1 MISNASTTAV
11 GTEAFDKLSKDFA
24 TFSKS
29 QQASILAS
37 KALSNAQKEAL
48 TNSVAA
54 TAATTGQAAATGTLA
69 VAEGEAAAATG
80 GLSAMMTGLSATM
93 SKLWTTVLAPIL
105 SNPLTWAIA
114 IGAAAVAL
122 EDFLT
127 VDYDEAHEALDAS
140 TEKYQET
147 QSSLESLNSELETTK
162 SRINELQALKDAGTI
177 TLAEDAELESLQ
189 AQNDELE
196 HQIEL
201 KQQLADVQSQEAIAD
216 AKEAAEKE
224 SHSVAQSIRAGDSK
238 GEKDFKGTVG
248 KVTDKE
254 AIKEDVKLIS
264 EYKDKVSEAQ
274 DTVQSLQNKMEGKSI
289 WDDDYFRTKWDLKN
303 AQSELDH
310 YTESLETAYADL
322 NDRSSSIQS
331 ELDVLKLNP
340 TENADLIRELESALQ
355 DVSNIDLSGTQ
366 KNLAAIQSFFDGS
379 SDTSFLKQGI
389 QSRME
394 ELDKVAKNYQD
405 EKQKIADWGL
415 NDYADDILN
424 QTMQTKFGNIDMD
437 KRAIITWSDELK
449 KTYADALSSW
459 DYDPVVG
466 DIDSVLGTSARF
478 RNGNLKDGVEVAFT
492 PIMDVDGEAR
502 LLDKNTVYDYIG
514 ELIGEATTNGQFSE
528 EKLLDLD
535 KQGKQI
541 GDTFVQGI
549 LAAADEGLDY
559 DNNGNW
565 AETVGRLMHFSG
577 KYGALANT
585 YNDIERAAKKAGLS
599 SRDFM
604 EKLSESSNSTYA
616 LQAALDDMGIS
627 LEDIG
632 LSGVDG
638 LSDLQQYFSEL
649 SAAAEEA
656 NKSVQEFDGSVESI
670 SKAGES
676 DNKDKD
682 WNTVSDLFK
691 KAKELDKTKKWGT
704 DDFQSMAQFIAPNEV
719 QRAAKNSN
727 LKAIDYKNL
736 WDTYSANFAKYFN
749 ADNPLQSAINAQDA
763 LLSAGLGVSDSDN
776 VITWTKDFKSS
787 ADAAR
792 AMGISVQAAE
802 AAMRNLESYG
812 AEFDGISFPAEELD
826 KFKGDLEGIKEIRD
840 SMEDGA
846 EKDRLSDLISKY
858 DEQYNEFSEHIENT
872 PADLTVDIE
881 FQYSMAQLMQQIEEA
896 KSAAEANDTVEAWGN
911 VAEGYAT
918 ARNKLEAK
926 RGYQTGDDAG
936 YEAAYTK
943 IDNLRTARSYSTDDN
958 LKVEYTKDIAAIE
971 QLQTAWNQFK
981 MDGGDLDWND
991 YLKSDQATSTLE
1003 DIMKSTQL
1011 TKDDLA
1017 NLFGLEPNDM
1027 QFSVEAQDN
1036 ASDVVNQ
1043 VSQEEIQDK
1052 IVNLVGEDHAS
1063 QVIGIWDA
1071 LKPLP
1076 KFATLNADDQA
1087 SVAVDIWNGLSADPK
1102 FTELSAEDQATV
1114 VCNLWNDM
1122 SADPKF
1128 SRLTAEDKA
1137 SAVVE
1142 VYNQLNA
1149 EDKKSLIT
1157 QTGGEAAIGVA
1168 RTVASVIAAIPNS
1181 KLITIKAAAS
1191 VSGIKATANAAAS
1204 AAAAGLAAV
1213 KYTGT
1218 MLSPAHASGTAYN
1231 MLNLKPAYANGKAAL
1246 DQDEDALVNELGTES
1261 IIRGNTW
1268 SLLPGGM
1275 HVESLKKGDIV
1286 LNARQTSDLL
1296 QTGKASGHARAYAS
1310 GTLLASAYGSGML
1323 GLGGKGGNYKG
1334 SSSKKSSSKSSN
1346 NSGNSSNSNSGNS
1359 DNKDFEEIKDWV
1371 EVYLK
1376 RQERITSKLVD
1387 AIDDAVGLVDKQSA
1401 TNAAIAQVQA
1411 EIAANQKAINTYK
1424 NKANSVELAPNYKNQ
1439 VINGTLNIETIKDED
1454 LKDKIEDFTE
1464 WHEKMLDCEDT
1475 IDDLKDKLKDL
1486 AKQKFDNVTKEFENQ
1501 IDLIKHET
1509 DMIDAYI
1516 DQIEERGY
1524 LVSTKLYDQ
1533 MIAHEKDNLSKL
1545 QSEYDNLT
1553 TTLQDLLDSGLVT
1566 KYSDQWYE
1574 MMGDINDVT
1583 EAIVESNT
1591 AIIKYQNS
1599 IRDIKWDVFDKLQER
1614 ISAVKDESD
1623 FLIDLMSHEKM
1634 YDSKTG
1640 DITKYGQ
1647 ATLGL
1652 HAVNYNTLMAQA
1664 DEYGK
1669 EIAEIEKQLEV
1680 DPNNLTLVERYNDLI
1695 DKQRDAITGAKDAF
1709 KDAIDLIQD
1718 GFDSFLDAMDKAI
1731 QKRKDELSAAKDLY
1745 DYEKQIAEHT
1755 KEIGNLEKQLN
1766 AYKGDDSEEA
1776 RKTIQELKNSLEDAK
1791 NNLNETEYERYISD
1805 QEQMLDNLYDDA
1817 EEWINQRLDDN
1828 EWLLNQLIKYTNDN
1842 AGSIQETINGETNSV
1857 GYRLSEAMKGIWDTD
1872 GGATKVVGKYAE
1884 NFSSLLTT
1892 TNEVLEKIRGYIAK
1906 MVGESD
1912 KKAEETV
1919 KDNTPAKQP
1928 EETPKPAPAP
1938 TPPKQNTSGGDGVP
1952 RVGDAVT
1959 YTSGNYYYSSDGV
1972 SPLGNMYRGG
1982 RVYITSINNA
1992 SWATKPYH
2000 ISTGSTLGNGDLGWV
2015 SLSQLVGYKTGGL
2028 VDDTG
2033 VAMLH
2038 GSKQH
2043 PEMVLNAKDTEAF
2056 MDLTEILRRLASRAS
2071 NGLEAIDDPFSNL
2084 DISVNPALNIP
2095 TVTQPGTGSQSTN
2108 IENHFNIDFNLPNVQ
2123 NADQLITELQRNNR
2137 FEKVVQSM
2145 TLGAM
2150 TGKNSMDK
2158 YRY

>member
-1 MISNASTTAV
+1 MAELENGSTIKFTADVDGVEEQIEAVKEEDGTITYKVESTGEELDLTDKDQLVKVKVDADTADAEEKIGAVASYEFTEKVALLTANDEATPYLMIWNELSMDPKFSSMTAS
-11 GTEAFDKLSKDFA
+11 D
-24 TFSKS
+24 
-29 QQASILAS
+29 QASYVVAIWN
-37 KALSNAQKEAL
+37 ALTPEQKEAYL
-48 TNSVAA
+48 NGEITVTDNGS
-54 TAATTGQAAATGTLA
+54 GTI
-69 VAEGEAAAATG
+69 E
-80 GLSAMMTGLSATM
+80 
-93 SKLWTTVLAPIL
+93 
-105 SNPLTWAIA
+105 
-114 IGAAAVAL
+114 
-122 EDFLT
+122 T
-127 VDYDEAHEALDAS
+127 VD
-140 TEKYQET
+140 
-147 QSSLESLNSELETTK
+147 
-162 SRINELQALKDAGTI
+162 
-177 TLAEDAELESLQ
+177 
-189 AQNDELE
+189 
-196 HQIEL
+196 
-201 KQQLADVQSQEAIAD
+201 
-216 AKEAAEKE
+216 
-224 SHSVAQSIRAGDSK
+224 
-238 GEKDFKGTVG
+238 
-248 KVTDKE
+248 
-254 AIKEDVKLIS
+254 
-264 EYKDKVSEAQ
+264 
-274 DTVQSLQNKMEGKSI
+274 
-289 WDDDYFRTKWDLKN
+289 
-303 AQSELDH
+303 
-310 YTESLETAYADL
+310 
-322 NDRSSSIQS
+322 
-331 ELDVLKLNP
+331 
-340 TENADLIRELESALQ
+340 
-355 DVSNIDLSGTQ
+355 
-366 KNLAAIQSFFDGS
+366 
-379 SDTSFLKQGI
+379 
-389 QSRME
+389 
-394 ELDKVAKNYQD
+394 
-405 EKQKIADWGL
+405 
-415 NDYADDILN
+415 
-424 QTMQTKFGNIDMD
+424 
-437 KRAIITWSDELK
+437 
-449 KTYADALSSW
+449 
-459 DYDPVVG
+459 
-466 DIDSVLGTSARF
+466 
-478 RNGNLKDGVEVAFT
+478 
-492 PIMDVDGEAR
+492 
-502 LLDKNTVYDYIG
+502 
-514 ELIGEATTNGQFSE
+514 
-528 EKLLDLD
+528 
-535 KQGKQI
+535 
-541 GDTFVQGI
+541 
-549 LAAADEGLDY
+549 
-559 DNNGNW
+559 
-565 AETVGRLMHFSG
+565 
-577 KYGALANT
+577 
-585 YNDIERAAKKAGLS
+585 
-599 SRDFM
+599 
-604 EKLSESSNSTYA
+604 
-616 LQAALDDMGIS
+616 
-627 LEDIG
+627 
-632 LSGVDG
+632 
-638 LSDLQQYFSEL
+638 
-649 SAAAEEA
+649 
-656 NKSVQEFDGSVESI
+656 
-670 SKAGES
+670 
-676 DNKDKD
+676 
-682 WNTVSDLFK
+682 
-691 KAKELDKTKKWGT
+691 
-704 DDFQSMAQFIAPNEV
+704 
-719 QRAAKNSN
+719 
-727 LKAIDYKNL
+727 
-736 WDTYSANFAKYFN
+736 
-749 ADNPLQSAINAQDA
+749 
-763 LLSAGLGVSDSDN
+763 
-776 VITWTKDFKSS
+776 
-787 ADAAR
+787 
-792 AMGISVQAAE
+792 
-802 AAMRNLESYG
+802 
-812 AEFDGISFPAEELD
+812 
-826 KFKGDLEGIKEIRD
+826 
-840 SMEDGA
+840 
-846 EKDRLSDLISKY
+846 
-858 DEQYNEFSEHIENT
+858 
-872 PADLTVDIE
+872 
-881 FQYSMAQLMQQIEEA
+881 
-896 KSAAEANDTVEAWGN
+896 
-911 VAEGYAT
+911 
-918 ARNKLEAK
+918 NKLEALPDLVDPQISVHDNSSSVVAGANSNLNSINGK
-926 RGYQTGDDAG
+926 TVHTYIVTHKQTKGDSDLAG
-936 YEAAYTK
+936 TAHKDGTL
-943 IDNLRTARSYSTDDN
+943 NGLRVIPKLSARALAMGTLENTD
-958 LKVEYTKDIAAIE
+958 
-971 QLQTAWNQFK
+971 W
-981 MDGGDLDWND
+981 
-991 YLKSDQATSTLE
+991 LKSDWKTQAGEVALTGELGQELVVHGNRWWTVGDKGAEFASIPKGSVVFNAEQTKEL
-1003 DIMKSTQL
+1003 L
-1011 TKDDLA
+1011 TKGSITGHGSA
-1017 NLFGLEPNDM
+1017 Y
-1027 QFSVEAQDN
+1027 
-1036 ASDVVNQ
+1036 
-1043 VSQEEIQDK
+1043 
-1052 IVNLVGEDHAS
+1052 
-1063 QVIGIWDA
+1063 
-1071 LKPLP
+1071 
-1076 KFATLNADDQA
+1076 
-1087 SVAVDIWNGLSADPK
+1087 LSG
-1102 FTELSAEDQATV
+1102 S
-1114 VCNLWNDM
+1114 
-1122 SADPKF
+1122 
-1128 SRLTAEDKA
+1128 
-1137 SAVVE
+1137 
-1142 VYNQLNA
+1142 
-1149 EDKKSLIT
+1149 
-1157 QTGGEAAIGVA
+1157 
-1168 RTVASVIAAIPNS
+1168 
-1181 KLITIKAAAS
+1181 
-1191 VSGIKATANAAAS
+1191 
-1204 AAAAGLAAV
+1204 
-1213 KYTGT
+1213 
-1218 MLSPAHASGTAYN
+1218 
-1231 MLNLKPAYANGKAAL
+1231 AYANGFR
-1246 DQDEDALVNELGTES
+1246 VPS
-1261 IIRGNTW
+1261 
-1268 SLLPGGM
+1268 S
-1275 HVESLKKGDIV
+1275 
-1286 LNARQTSDLL
+1286 
-1296 QTGKASGHARAYAS
+1296 SGS
-1310 GTLLASAYGSGML
+1310 SGSG
-1323 GLGGKGGNYKG
+1323 
-1334 SSSKKSSSKSSN
+1334 SKKSATKSSG
-1346 NSGNSSNSNSGNS
+1346 NSGNSGNSNNGNS
-1359 DNKDFEEIKDWV
+1359 DTKDDFEEIKDWV

-1424 NKANSVELAPNYKNQ
+1424 NKANSVELASNYKNQ

-1583 EAIVESNT
+1583 ESIVESNT

-1634 YDSKTG
+1634 YDSETG

-1857 GYRLSEAMKGIWDTD
+1857 GYRLSEAMKGIWNTD

-1959 YTSGNYYYSSDGV
+1959 YTSGNYYYSSSGV
-1972 SPLGNMYRGG
+1972 SPLGNMHRGG
-1982 RVYITSINNA
+1982 RVYITKINNA

-2056 MDLTEILRRLASRAS
+2056 MDLTEVLRRLASRAS